1 VIAVDTS
8 ALMAIVLHEP
18 AGPSCME
25 ALRANSPLLISAGTL
40 TEALIVSQ
48 GRHCRTDIQSLIDE
62 LGFEI
67 VPVTEATARRVA
79 DAYALWGRGAKSA
92 GLNFG
97 DCFSYAIAK
106 ESGCRLLYVGRDFAK
121 TDVEGALS

>member
-1 VIAVDTS
+1 MIAVDTS

-25 ALRANSPLLISAGTL
+25 ALSENSPLLISAGTL
-40 TEALIVSQ
+40 TEVLIVSH
-48 GRHCRTDIQSLIDE
+48 GRHCRVDMQSLIDQ
-62 LGFEI
+62 LAFEV

-79 DAYALWGRGAKSA
+79 DARARWGRGAKSA

-97 DCFSYAIAK
+97 DCFSYTVAR
-106 ESGCRLLYVGRDFAK
+106 ENGCPLLYVGRHFSR
-121 TDVEGALS
+121 TDINSVL